1 MGTKMVLKNYRYVFV
16 LAVAAL
22 FFGCQSSTEI
32 AIETYKVESGEF
44 LSSVTETGELAAIN
58 SELISAPNIDW
69 RFGDLKVVYIIDDGT
84 QVQTGDTL
92 VEFDKAQVNQ
102 AIIDARA
109 ELEIAQAELRKTL
122 AQQASQIEGLEAD
135 LEQTRLQ
142 YRISQLN
149 LEKATYESDIRK
161 KEIELELEKAAISL
175 EKAQKEIDNQ
185 KAVNAEEVSKLK
197 LNLNQVQ
204 SRLNEALNTLKKMT
218 VTSPSPGIAIIERNW
233 ATDQKIAVDDQLWEG
248 FPMISLPDLSL
259 MKAEVAVNEVDI
271 AKIDTSLEAYIRMDS
286 FPDTSFKGHVIEVAT
301 LARDLERDSKV
312 KVFDVIVAIDEND
325 AQLMPGMTVSCQ
337 IIVDHIADTLFVPL
351 EALFLKNSENLV
363 YVKKGGHFEPQ
374 PVTIGDQN
382 QDFVI
387 IAEGLKEGDK
397 VALMD
402 PTLGQEEE
410 KEGDQ
415 K

>member
-1 MGTKMVLKNYRYVFV
+1 MSLKKQRYLIMLAFAVF
-16 LAVAAL
+16 
-22 FFGCQSSTEI
+22 FIGCQSSTEMT
-32 AIETYKVESGEF
+32 IETYKIERGEF

-69 RFGDLKVVYIIDDGT
+69 RFGDLKVVFIVEDGS
-84 QVQTGDTL
+84 QVQAGDTL

-109 ELEIAQAELRKTL
+109 QLEIAQAELRKTM

-135 LEQTRLQ
+135 FEQTRLQ
-142 YRISQLN
+142 YRISELN
-149 LEKATYESDIRK
+149 LERATYESAIRK
-161 KEIELELEKAAISL
+161 QEIELELEKAAISL
-175 EKAQKEIDNQ
+175 EKAQKEIENQ
-185 KAVNAEEVSKLK
+185 KAVNAEEINKLK

-204 SRLNEALNTLKKMT
+204 SRLNEALNTLAKMT

-312 KVFDVIVAIDEND
+312 KVFDVTVAIDENS

-337 IIVDHIADTLFVPL
+337 IIVDQITDTLFVPL
-351 EALFLKNSENLV
+351 EALFQKGADNIV
-363 YVKKGGHFEPQ
+363 YVKKGNHFEPQ
-374 PVTIGDQN
+374 PVSIGDQN

-387 IAEGLKEGDK
+387 IVDGIKEGDE

-402 PTLGQEEE
+402 PTLGEE
-410 KEGDQ
+410 KEKKEEDNA
-415 K
+415 

>member
-1 MGTKMVLKNYRYVFV
+1 MLLKNYHFFV
-16 LAVAAL
+16 LLLTAV
-22 FFGCQSSTEI
+22 FFACESTNDVT
-32 AIETYKVESGEF
+32 IETYEVKRGEF

-69 RFGDLKVVYIIDDGT
+69 SFGDLKVVFIVEDGT
-84 QVQTGDTL
+84 QVQAGDTL
-92 VEFDKAQVNQ
+92 VEFDKAEVNQ

-109 ELEIAQAELRKTL
+109 ELEIAQAELRKTM

-142 YRISQLN
+142 YRISELN
-149 LEKATYESDIRK
+149 LEKATYESAIRK
-161 KEIELELEKAAISL
+161 QEIQLELEKAAISL
-175 EKAQKEIDNQ
+175 DKAKKEIENQ
-185 KAVNAEEVSKLK
+185 KAVNAEEISKLK

-204 SRLNEALNTLKKMT
+204 SRLNEALNTLAKMT

-271 AKIDTSLEAYIRMDS
+271 AKIDTSLESYIRMDS

-312 KVFDVIVAIDEND
+312 KVFDVTVAIDENS

-337 IIVDHIADTLFVPL
+337 IIVDHIVDTLYVPL
-351 EALFLKNSENLV
+351 EALFQMESGNIV
-363 YVKKGGHFEPQ
+363 YAKKGGHFEPQ
-374 PVTIGDQN
+374 SVIIGEQN

-387 IAEGLKEGDK
+387 IADGLQEGDE

-402 PTLGQEEE
+402 PTLGQEKKKQEE
-410 KEGDQ
+410 ESE
-415 K
+415 

>member
-1 MGTKMVLKNYRYVFV
+1 MLLKQYRYLFV
-16 LAVAAL
+16 LVFAGL
-22 FFGCQSSTEI
+22 FWRCQSTTEVN
-32 AIETYKVESGEF
+32 IETYKVVRGEF

-69 RFGDLKVVYIIDDGT
+69 RFGDLKVIQIVEDGT

-92 VEFDKAQVNQ
+92 VEFDKAEVEK

-109 ELEIAQAELRKTL
+109 ELEIAQAELRKTM
-122 AQQASQIEGLEAD
+122 AQQASQIAGLEAD

-149 LEKATYESDIRK
+149 LEKATYESEIRK
-161 KEIELELEKAAISL
+161 QEIELELEKAAISL
-175 EKAQKEIDNQ
+175 EKAQKEIENQ
-185 KAVNAEEVSKLK
+185 KAVNAEEISKLK
-197 LNLNQVQ
+197 LNMNQVQ
-204 SRLNEALNTLKKMT
+204 SRLDEALRTLGKMT

-271 AKIDTSLEAYIRMDS
+271 AKIDTTLEAYIRMDS
-286 FPDTSFKGHVIEVAT
+286 FPDTSFRGHVIEVAT
-301 LARDLERDSKV
+301 LARDKERDSKV
-312 KVFDVIVAIDEND
+312 KVFDVIVALDEND

-337 IIVDHIADTLFVPL
+337 IIVDHISNTLFVPL
-351 EALFLKNSENLV
+351 EALFQKNGESIV
-363 YVKKGGHFEPQ
+363 YVKKGVHFEAQ
-374 PVTIGDQN
+374 PVTIGEQN

-387 IAEGLKEGDK
+387 IVEGLQEGDE
-397 VALMD
+397 VALID

-410 KEGDQ
+410 KQGEDAA
-415 K
+415 